1 MKFFQLKD
9 ILQNEPAYRLE
20 QVKKAVFVDLIKNW
34 DEATTL
40 PFELRERLNKEFP
53 LEINAEV
60 FESKDGKT
68 VKALIE
74 LDDELKIE
82 SVLMKYV
89 EKKELDSRLRGNDKE
104 GCGNEKETN
113 IDKEKE
119 KKLRNTICVSS
130 QVGCALGCDFCA
142 TGKMGFKRN
151 LSVDEIIEQVIFFAR
166 CLLGEGKKIT
176 NIVFMGM
183 GEPFLNYDNVLA
195 AIKIL
200 NDQKG
205 FSLGARHFS
214 ISSAGII
221 EGIEKLANEELQ
233 INLAISLHAANDN
246 LRTQIMPINKKYPLK
261 EILIAVDKYIEKTNR
276 KVMFEY
282 IMIDGINDGDEQ
294 AKDLA
299 MLMRKP
305 LYFVN
310 LIPCNPVGQ
319 FRPAEQEKIE
329 RFKEILKKEG
339 AQVNQRYSF
348 GQDILAACGQLAG

>member
-1 MKFFQLKD
+1 MKFSQLKG

-40 PFELRERLNKEFP
+40 PFELRERLGKEFP

-68 VKALIE
+68 VKALIK
-74 LDDELKIE
+74 LDDGLKIE
-82 SVLMKYV
+82 TVLMSYESVLRQAQ
-89 EKKELDSRLRGNDKE
+89 SR
-104 GCGNEKETN
+104 
-113 IDKEKE
+113 
-119 KKLRNTICVSS
+119 RNTVCVSS
-130 QVGCALGCDFCA
+130 QVGCVMGCDFCA
-142 TGKMGFKRN
+142 SGKMGFKRN
-151 LSVDEIIEQVIFFAR
+151 LSDDEIIEQVIFFAR
-166 CLLGEGKKIT
+166 RLSEEGKKIT

-183 GEPFLNYDNVLA
+183 GEPFLNYDNVLG

-205 FSLGARHFS
+205 FNLGARHFS

-261 EILIAVDKYIEKTNR
+261 EILVAVDKYIGKTNR

-282 IMIDGINDGDEQ
+282 IMIDKINDGDEQ

-310 LIPCNPVGQ
+310 LIPCNPVGP
-319 FRPAEQEKIE
+319 FRPSAQEKIE
-329 RFKEILKKEG
+329 RFKEILKKGG

-348 GQDILAACGQLAG
+348 GQDISAACGQLAGQPTNKAYSN